1 MKLSSVDYYLDW
13 PVSIKLKNLREFII
27 TNLEKKGDLIRWSI
41 VDIQD
46 SIDSF
51 GTKKLKN
58 KKNINFFSYNLYFN
72 SNFVF

>member
-51 GTKKLKN
+51 GTKKLRIKAILA
-58 KKNINFFSYNLYFN
+58 K
-72 SNFVF
+72 

>member
-46 SIDSF
+46 STDSF
-51 GTKKLKN
+51 GTKKLKIKAVLAN
-58 KKNINFFSYNLYFN
+58 
-72 SNFVF
+72 

>member
-13 PVSIKLKNLREFII
+13 PVSIKLKNLRQFII
-27 TNLEKKGDLIRWSI
+27 INLEKKGDVIRWSI

-51 GTKKLKN
+51 GTKKLKI
-58 KKNINFFSYNLYFN
+58 KAVLAI
-72 SNFVF
+72 

>member
-41 VDIQD
+41 VDIQNT
-46 SIDSF
+46 IDSF
-51 GTKKLKN
+51 GTKKLKIKAVIAN
-58 KKNINFFSYNLYFN
+58 
-72 SNFVF
+72 

>member
-27 TNLEKKGDLIRWSI
+27 ANLEKKGDVIRWSI

-51 GTKKLKN
+51 ETKKLKIKAVIAN
-58 KKNINFFSYNLYFN
+58 
-72 SNFVF
+72 

>member
-1 MKLSSVDYYLDW
+1 MKLSEVDYYLDW

-41 VDIQD
+41 VDIQN

-51 GTKKLKN
+51 GTKKLKIKAVVAN
-58 KKNINFFSYNLYFN
+58 
-72 SNFVF
+72 

>member
-1 MKLSSVDYYLDW
+1 MRLSSVDYYLDW

-41 VDIQD
+41 VDIQN

-51 GTKKLKN
+51 GTKKLKIKAVIAN
-58 KKNINFFSYNLYFN
+58 
-72 SNFVF
+72 

>member
-27 TNLEKKGDLIRWSI
+27 TNLEKKGDLIRWAI
-41 VDIQD
+41 VDIQN

-51 GTKKLKN
+51 GTKKLKIKAVIAN
-58 KKNINFFSYNLYFN
+58 
-72 SNFVF
+72 

>member
-13 PVSIKLKNLREFII
+13 PVSIKLKNLRVFVV

-41 VDIQD
+41 VDIQN

-51 GTKKLKN
+51 GTKKLKIKAVLAN
-58 KKNINFFSYNLYFN
+58 
-72 SNFVF
+72 

>member
-13 PVSIKLKNLREFII
+13 PVSIELKNLREFII
-27 TNLEKKGDLIRWSI
+27 INLEKKGDVIRWSI

-51 GTKKLKN
+51 GTKKLKI
-58 KKNINFFSYNLYFN
+58 KAVLALSLIHI
-72 SNFVF
+72 

>member
-13 PVSIKLKNLREFII
+13 PVSIKSKNLREFII

-41 VDIQD
+41 VYIQN

-51 GTKKLKN
+51 GTKKLKIKAVIVN
-58 KKNINFFSYNLYFN
+58 QKI
-72 SNFVF
+72 